1 MQLLFCVCWVRSN
14 KLQEIKKSHSIFLIR
29 HAYDNI
35 TMLSMKN
42 ILTDWTFISCF
53 SSLSQALL
61 PSDIHS
67 APSPVYNNCVLIW
80 LTLDLLNNQNC
91 GRQENVFQSFS
102 FASILRFTKRV
113 RKVQCIASS
122 ISKLKLKSCSHL
134 KLSCLEY
141 Q

>member
-67 APSPVYNNCVLIW
+67 APSPVYNNCALIC
-80 LTLDLLNNQNC
+80 LLNNKKC
-91 GRQENVFQSFS
+91 CRQENVIKSFS

-134 KLSCLEY
+134 KLSCPEY